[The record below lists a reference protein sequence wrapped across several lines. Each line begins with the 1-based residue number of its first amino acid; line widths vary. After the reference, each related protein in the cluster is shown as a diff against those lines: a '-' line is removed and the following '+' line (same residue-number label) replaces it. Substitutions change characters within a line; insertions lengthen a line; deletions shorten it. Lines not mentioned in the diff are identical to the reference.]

1 MNIIDTVLITPL
13 SYVISFAYWLTGSYG
28 LAILLFA
35 FISRVILFPV
45 NILAHNNAIRFLRVY
60 PSLDIIKRRFA
71 GDKEQQ
77 SEEQYNLF
85 KQEKYNPFIT
95 FIPLM
100 LQILLVVGM
109 LQVMYRLLDE
119 LTDADLLF
127 AGLNLGVVP
136 SFADPS
142 VALLVPFISG
152 LAALIFCL
160 VQNAISPGAMTQS
173 SRANMGMTLFT
184 VALSL
189 YFALV
194 MPVGVGLYWTA
205 CNLVGIAVVM
215 ILRALYDPRK
225 LAGEAVA
232 KIEASKKTRAELRE
246 ERARA
251 KELRAREKQDVA
263 RFITAEKRLTF
274 YALSGGQYKFYKNII
289 EYVLEHSDII
299 IHYLTNDP
307 NDALFNPEQI
317 SENSRL
323 IPYYA
328 SSKKTISLMLRLNTD
343 ILVTTVPG
351 LQGYQMKRSIV
362 REDIEYIYVPHELAS
377 IHSVLREDALD
388 YFDTIFCVGAH
399 RIAEV
404 RRREE
409 MAGLPKKKMVK
420 FGACIY
426 DQLTEAYSGM
436 TRVAN
441 ERPRILI
448 APSWQVDNIFELCID
463 DILDALLGKGYEI
476 ILRPH
481 PQFIKMFPERME
493 YLQKKYSRFTSD
505 GELVFGLDFGDN
517 EQIYTSDAVLTDWSN
532 IAFEFSYVTLKPSIF
547 INTPMKVLNP
557 NYVKYGV
564 DVLNITLRD
573 RVGISVDVENIAG
586 LNDVVAQL
594 LTEKDTFKEQI
605 EQVKREYLY
614 HPGRSGEAGGKYI
627 IEQLK
632 KIDLSS

>member
-1 MNIIDTVLITPL
+1 MGVINLVLGVPL
-13 SYVISFAYWLTGSYG
+13 EYVIEFAYWLTGSYG

-35 FISRVILFPV
+35 LISRAILFPV
-45 NILAHNNAIRFLRVY
+45 NILAHNNAIRFLRLY
-60 PSLDIIKRRFA
+60 PSLNIIKRRFV

-77 SEEQYNLF
+77 NEEQYNLF
-85 KQEKYNPFIT
+85 KKEKYNPFVSIL
-95 FIPLM
+95 PLL
-100 LQILLVVGM
+100 LQLLLVVGM
-109 LQVMYRLLDE
+109 LQVMYRLLEEITGD
-119 LTDADLLF
+119 DLLF
-127 AGLNLGVVP
+127 LGFNLGAVP
-136 SFADPS
+136 SLANPS
-142 VALLVPFISG
+142 GDLMIPFLSG
-152 LAALIFCL
+152 LSALVLCL

-173 SRANMGMTLFT
+173 KRTNMGMTLFT
-184 VALSL
+184 VALAL

-194 MPVGVGLYWTA
+194 MPIGVGIYWAA
-205 CNLVGIAVVM
+205 CNLVGIAVIF
-215 ILRALYDPRK
+215 ILKKIYDPSM

-232 KIEASKKTRAELRE
+232 KIKASQKTQAELRKE
-246 ERARA
+246 KERNKAL
-251 KELRAREKQDVA
+251 KARERQDSA
-263 RFITAEKRLTF
+263 RFVAAKKRLVF
-274 YALSGGQYKFYKNII
+274 YALSGGQHKFYKNII
-289 EYVLEHSDII
+289 EYVLEHSDAV

-307 NDALFNPEQI
+307 DDAVLRLSDERFI
-317 SENSRL
+317 S
-323 IPYYA
+323 YYA

-426 DQLTEAYSGM
+426 DQLMDAYSDMPHG
-436 TRVAN
+436 AN

-463 DILDALLGKGYEI
+463 DILDALLGNGYEI

-481 PQFIKMFPERME
+481 PQFISMFPERID
-493 YLQKKYSRFTSD
+493 KIKDKYSRYTAD
-505 GELVFGLDFGDN
+505 GELVFGMDFGDN
-517 EQIYTSDAVLTDWSN
+517 EQIYTSDIVLTDWSN

-564 DVLNITLRD
+564 EVLNITLRD
-573 RVGISVDVENIAG
+573 RVGVSVDVEDLKS
-586 LNDVVAQL
+586 LNDVVTRL
-594 LTEKDTFKEQI
+594 LREKDAFREQI

-614 HPGRSGEAGGKYI
+614 HPGKSGEAGGKYI

-632 KIDLSS
+632 NRKLNQQSR